1 KTELSKTGRAGC
13 SNNACKK
20 ADVKIQKG
28 ELRQGVLVQ
37 IQEHQSMKWRHWGCV
52 TPTVLHNWWE
62 TAGEDLDL
70 IDGYD
75 DLPAD
80 AQEKVK
86 RSLEQGHVDDEDW
99 NGDIEM
105 NRYDAAN
112 PKQGMFLTKKK
123 KKELGKD

>member
-1 KTELSKTGRAGC
+1 MSYRVELSKTGRAGC
-13 SNNACKK
+13 SNGACKK

-37 IQEHQSMKWRHWGCV
+37 LKEYSSMKWRHWGCV

-62 TAGEDLDL
+62 TAGEDLEL

-75 DLPAD
+75 ELPAD

-99 NGDIEM
+99 NGAGTFSKWDLGL
-105 NRYDAAN
+105 
-112 PKQGMFLTKKK
+112 QLTCST
-123 KKELGKD
+123 GY